1 MVEEVDKRPGEGA
14 AGRVSGFCRER
25 GASWEP
31 LHLITE
37 IVIISEEQRGLQSGR
52 V

>member
-1 MVEEVDKRPGEGA
+1 MVEEVDTRPGEGA

-25 GASWEP
+25 GASWEQ

-37 IVIISEEQRGLQSGR
+37 IVIISEEQRGLQSGG

>member
-1 MVEEVDKRPGEGA
+1 M
-14 AGRVSGFCRER
+14 SGFCRER
-25 GASWEP
+25 SASWEQ

-37 IVIISEEQRGLQSGR
+37 IVIIREEQRGLQSGG